1 MHRLDGLGGGGR
13 GGGWGSQVVSDAT
26 MNWWFV
32 CVCVWRGGEVSQIVS
47 DATLSRWVWWGWGG
61 HKLCL
66 MPL

>member
-26 MNWWFV
+26 MNRWFV
-32 CVCVWRGGEVSQIVS
+32 CVCVWRGGG
-47 DATLSRWVWWGWGG
+47 RC

-66 MPL
+66 MLL